1 MFEGTLSMNNDRYF
15 SPVGT
20 KYCEEI
26 ESDFEIV
33 KSDYFLA
40 GESLIYRRKNETS
53 IHNTPPKDLLINPK
67 IEHAVGHLY
76 RIIKEV

>member
-1 MFEGTLSMNNDRYF
+1 MNNDRYF
-15 SPVGT
+15 VRVAI

-26 ESDFEIV
+26 EPDFEIV
-33 KSDYFLA
+33 KNDYFLA

-67 IEHAVGHLY
+67 VKHAVGHLY
-76 RIIKEV
+76 RIIEEV